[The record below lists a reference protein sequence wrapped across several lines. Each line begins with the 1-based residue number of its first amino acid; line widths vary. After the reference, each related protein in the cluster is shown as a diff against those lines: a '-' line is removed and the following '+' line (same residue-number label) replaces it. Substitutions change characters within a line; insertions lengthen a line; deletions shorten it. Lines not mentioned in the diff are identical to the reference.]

1 MDSSLNK
8 QMNELRTACD
18 RNVSLAE
25 IADIVESVLKG
36 LESEVSGS
44 GVDIGVVGELEALS
58 EAIKSARSELS
69 ALSPEDIRNE
79 HIPAATNE
87 LDAIV
92 LATEVATNS
101 IMEVAEDIEK
111 ISEDLPPEAQEKL
124 NDAVVRIFE
133 SCSFQDITGQRITK
147 VVQTL
152 KIIES
157 EVDGVLSAFGDDVAR
172 ERKKNLDAELD
183 SSSERADEQ
192 ILHGPQSEGEA
203 SSQDDIDKLLA
214 SFD

>member
-1 MDSSLNK
+1 
-8 QMNELRTACD
+8 MNELRTACD
-18 RNVSLAE
+18 RNVLLAE

-133 SCSFQDITGQRITK
+133 YCSFQDITGQRITK